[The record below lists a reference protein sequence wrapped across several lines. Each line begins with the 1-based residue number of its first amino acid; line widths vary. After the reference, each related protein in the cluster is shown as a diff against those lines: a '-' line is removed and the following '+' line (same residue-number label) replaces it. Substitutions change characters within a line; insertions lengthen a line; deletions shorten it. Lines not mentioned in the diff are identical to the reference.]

1 MKKGSEVPIAICVSG
16 QPRDILKNVDNF
28 LTNLVKPNNADVF
41 MHLWMTP
48 ASENDLKKAIDIIRP
63 KAVLLEKPIPFTNYN
78 FEVLP
83 LHERRPTILS
93 MHCSIKKSNDLRQTF
108 ETENSITYSWVI
120 RHRTDSF
127 YLEPLCIP
135 AALDNNF
142 LYLPD
147 DLTTDWGGLNDQA
160 GFGSSDIMNHYAS
173 IFDLIIPEIFDDY
186 QTNGGKKVEA
196 LGAVGL
202 WSEKLLAYCA
212 RKYSIKVKRYNIC
225 YGLTDPTRTVY
236 NFIGEEQEK
245 KRRQLEHAS
254 MNLLLAAQAG
264 QIQSKIYVWDAY
276 LAPRGGIP
284 GSADSFHDYLITTF
298 GLGDGITIS
307 LPLLQSSGASPV
319 TVVRTMERV
328 NSPLDTNNMHIVLRS
343 IASSYQGSQTVE
355 EVICFGVDDQGI
367 TKLLTKMEN

>member
-1 MKKGSEVPIAICVSG
+1 
-16 QPRDILKNVDNF
+16 
-28 LTNLVKPNNADVF
+28 
-41 MHLWMTP
+41 
-48 ASENDLKKAIDIIRP
+48 
-63 KAVLLEKPIPFTNYN
+63 
-78 FEVLP
+78 
-83 LHERRPTILS
+83 
-93 MHCSIKKSNDLRQTF
+93 
-108 ETENSITYSWVI
+108 
-120 RHRTDSF
+120 
-127 YLEPLCIP
+127 
-135 AALDNNF
+135 

-160 GFGSSDIMNHYAS
+160 GFGSGDIMNHYAS
-173 IFDLIIPEIFDDY
+173 IFEKIIPEIFDDY
-186 QTNGGKKVEA
+186 HTNAGKTVEA
-196 LGAVGL
+196 QGVVGL
-202 WSEKLLAYCA
+202 KPEKLLAYCV
-212 RKYSIKVKRYNIC
+212 KKHSIRVERHNIC
-225 YGLTDPTRTVY
+225 YGLTNPTHTIY
-236 NFIGEEQEK
+236 NFVGEEQEK

-264 QIQSKIYVWDAY
+264 QTQSKIYVWDAY

-328 NSPLDTNNMHIVLRS
+328 NSPIDTNNMHIVLRS